1 MQAVK
6 SSSFATPVRIR
17 RNTSA
22 SSKNHQW
29 AQIIDAKTG
38 KVLHTGRIH
47 YISVVA
53 RKRYN
58 VKADL

>member
-38 KVLHTGRIH
+38 KVLHTGQIH

-53 RKRYN
+53 RKR
-58 VKADL
+58 